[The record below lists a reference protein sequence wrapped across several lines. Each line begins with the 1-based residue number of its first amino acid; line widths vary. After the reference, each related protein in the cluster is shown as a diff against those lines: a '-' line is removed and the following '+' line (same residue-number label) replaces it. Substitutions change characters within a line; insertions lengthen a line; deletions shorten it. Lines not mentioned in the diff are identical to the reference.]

1 MISKKVTV
9 CMATFNGELYI
20 KEQLT
25 SILSQLSQN
34 DEVIISD
41 DGSSDATIE
50 IVRSFKD
57 QRIQLYQN
65 QFKDVIKN
73 FEFTLTK
80 ANGDIIFLSDQ
91 DDIWFENK
99 VANYLELLEGND
111 LIFSN
116 LSVFKDNVQKGS
128 PMFNSKKNHNGFM
141 GNFIKNHCVGA
152 TMAFKADML
161 KYVLPFPNHIEMHD
175 MWIYFI
181 SSIYGKTHYIQTPT
195 IHYRRHGENL
205 SNTGNRTTN
214 SVFKIIGIRLTWIKT
229 IAQRVVKISLKSSK
243 GQHIV

>member
-1 MISKKVTV
+1 MKSNKISV
-9 CMATFNGELYI
+9 CLTTFNGEKFI
-20 KEQLT
+20 KEQLQ
-25 SILSQLSQN
+25 SILSQLRDT

-41 DGSSDATIE
+41 DGSSDTTID

-57 QRIQLYQN
+57 KRIQLYNN

-73 FEFTLTK
+73 FEFTLEK

-91 DDIWFENK
+91 DDIWFEDK
-99 VANYLELLEGND
+99 VTNYLELLEGND

-116 LSVFKDNVQKGS
+116 LSVFKDNVQEGR
-128 PMFNSKKNHNGFM
+128 PMFNTKKNHNGFM
-141 GNFIKNHCVGA
+141 KNFIKNHCVGA
-152 TMAFKADML
+152 TMAFKANLL